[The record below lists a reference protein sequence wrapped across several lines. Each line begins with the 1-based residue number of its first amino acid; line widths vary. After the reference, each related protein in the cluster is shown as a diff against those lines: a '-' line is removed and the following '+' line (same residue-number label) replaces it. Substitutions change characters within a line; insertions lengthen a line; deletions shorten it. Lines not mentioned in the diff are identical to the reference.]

1 MLKARSLN
9 VSEEKMNTELP
20 TPVANPDS
28 QVYWDSANQERL
40 VIRKCKSCKEFH
52 FMPRYLCPSC
62 WSTELEWVQASGLG
76 VVHSFTVI
84 RRAPMKEFDRL
95 VPYVIALI
103 ELDEGPRMMTNI
115 LGEDALDTRIG
126 DRVKVCFEQRGPD
139 AKVPQFARHLAQKDA
154 NR

>member
-1 MLKARSLN
+1 
-9 VSEEKMNTELP
+9 
-20 TPVANPDS
+20 
-28 QVYWDSANQERL
+28 
-40 VIRKCKSCKEFH
+40 
-52 FMPRYLCPSC
+52 MPRYLCPSC